1 MGAIRLVARRE
12 IDAFLPE
19 TPSTD
24 PALMLLASLAADQR
38 VSIRGR
44 VNAACEF
51 TELVRKRGLTL
62 DEADR
67 IQRDLRT
74 TMPAEAFVPQGFSVT
89 RFLTMVSRSI
99 AWPKALRRKASRA
112 LA

>member
-1 MGAIRLVARRE
+1 MGALRLVARRD

-67 IQRDLRT
+67 IQLGLRT
-74 TMPAEAFVPQGFSVT
+74 TMPAEAFVPECFSVT
-89 RFLTMVSRSI
+89 GFLTMVSRSI